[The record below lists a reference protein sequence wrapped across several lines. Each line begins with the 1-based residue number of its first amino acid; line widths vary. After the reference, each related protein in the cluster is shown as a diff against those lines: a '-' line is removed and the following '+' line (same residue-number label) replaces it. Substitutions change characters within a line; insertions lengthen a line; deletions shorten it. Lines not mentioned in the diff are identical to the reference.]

1 MRIAVLEH
9 EPEAPAALY
18 ADWARERGHEL
29 DVLAVPALAR
39 WPQPGEHDAVVSLG
53 SDRSVHAS
61 AEPWIAP
68 ELRFLRSAHEH
79 GVPLLGIC
87 FGGQALA
94 RALGGQVTRSAATC
108 VSWLD
113 VSTSAPELIP
123 PGPWLRWHEDVFTLP
138 PGARELARD
147 DGGPPLAFALG
158 TSVGLQFHPEAD
170 TRVLETWI
178 AGDRERLLA
187 QGIDEARV
195 RREAARAEPGARDR
209 AFDLFDRVAR
219 RWRDGGS

>member
-18 ADWARERGHEL
+18 ADWACERGHEL

-39 WPQPGEHDAVVSLG
+39 WPRPGEHDAVVSLG

-61 AEPWIAP
+61 PEPWIAP
-68 ELRFLRSAHEH
+68 ELRFLRGAHEH
-79 GVPLLGIC
+79 GIPLLGIC

-94 RALGGQVTRSAATC
+94 RALGGQVTRSAGTH
-108 VSWLD
+108 VSWLE
-113 VSTSAPELIP
+113 VATSDPELIP
-123 PGPWLRWHEDVFTLP
+123 SGPWLRWHEDVFSLP
-138 PGARELARD
+138 PGAQELACD
-147 DGGPPLAFALG
+147 GGGPPLAFALG

-170 TRVLETWI
+170 TAVLETWI

-187 QGIDEARV
+187 QGVDEARL
-195 RREAARAEPGARDR
+195 RREAASAEPGARSR